1 MAYLACKTN
10 RVMHMLDL
18 RKMKRLLF
26 IFIFIVSLSYANLG
40 TAYANTV
47 PGLCASGIGSCEC
60 KCPQPGQEVVN
71 STCSDL
77 TWPGCAGAAVCEC
90 TAGVQ
95 GGSPPAPALCGA
107 ESINTAIGCIPIG
120 DPLELAKFLLSWGIG
135 VGSGIAFLLIVY
147 SGFMIISSGGDPEK
161 LNAGKQL
168 LTAAVF
174 GLLFMIFGVFIL
186 RIIGVDLLGL
196 PEFGL

>member
-1 MAYLACKTN
+1 
-10 RVMHMLDL
+10 MHMLDL

-47 PGLCASGIGSCEC
+47 PG
-60 KCPQPGQEVVN
+60 
-71 STCSDL
+71 
-77 TWPGCAGAAVCEC
+77 
-90 TAGVQ
+90 
-95 GGSPPAPALCGA
+95 LCGA